1 MQGLRGGEIMS
12 TRIAMHPFFAEHVR
26 GKEAIEVEGKD
37 VGECLAALI
46 KQYPPI
52 EKKLFE
58 KKGQLR
64 GYLDIFVNG
73 KSTFPDALT
82 HPIIDGDEIRII
94 VFGAGG

>member
-1 MQGLRGGEIMS
+1 MRRDEIMS
-12 TRIAMHPFFAEHVR
+12 ARIAMHPFFAEHVR
-26 GKEAIEVEGKD
+26 GKQAIEVEGKD
-37 VGECLAALI
+37 VGECLAALV

-58 KKGQLR
+58 KQGKLR
-64 GYLDIFVNG
+64 GYLDIYVNG
-73 KSTFPDALT
+73 KSTFPEPLA

>member
-1 MQGLRGGEIMS
+1 MQGMRRGEIMS
-12 TRIAMHPFFAEHVR
+12 ARIAMHPFFTEHVR
-26 GKEAIEVEGKD
+26 GKQAIEVEGKD
-37 VGECLAALI
+37 VGECLAALV

-58 KKGQLR
+58 KKGKLR
-64 GYLDIFVNG
+64 GYLDIYVNG
-73 KSTFPDALT
+73 KSTFPNALT

>member
-1 MQGLRGGEIMS
+1 MS
-12 TRIAMHPFFAEHVR
+12 AHIAMHPFFAEHVR

-46 KQYPPI
+46 EQYPPI

-58 KKGQLR
+58 KKGKLR
-64 GYLDIFVNG
+64 GYLEIYVNG
-73 KSTFPDALT
+73 KSTFPKELD
-82 HPIIDGDEIRII
+82 HPIVDGDEIRII

>member
-1 MQGLRGGEIMS
+1 MS
-12 TRIAMHPFFAEHVR
+12 ARVAMHPFFVEHVR

-37 VGECLAALI
+37 IGECLAALI

-58 KKGQLR
+58 KRGKLR
-64 GYLDIFVNG
+64 GYLDIYVNG
-73 KSTFPDALT
+73 KSTFPDILT
-82 HPIIDGDEIRII
+82 HPVVDGDEIRII

>member
-12 TRIAMHPFFAEHVR
+12 ARIAMHPFFAEHVR
-26 GKEAIEVEGKD
+26 GKEAIEVSGKD
-37 VGECLAALI
+37 VGECLAALVR
-46 KQYPPI
+46 QYPPI

-58 KKGQLR
+58 KKGMLR
-64 GYLDIFVNG
+64 GYLDIYVNG
-73 KSTFPDALT
+73 KSTLPDTLT

>member
-1 MQGLRGGEIMS
+1 MS

-26 GKEAIEVEGKD
+26 GKEAIEVEGMD

-58 KKGQLR
+58 KKGKLR

>member
-1 MQGLRGGEIMS
+1 MS
-12 TRIAMHPFFAEHVR
+12 ARIAMHPFFAEHVK
-26 GKEAIEVEGKD
+26 GKAAIEVMGKD

-58 KKGQLR
+58 KKGKLR
-64 GYLDIFVNG
+64 GYLEIYVNG
-73 KSTFPDALT
+73 KSTFPKELV
-82 HPIIDGDEIRII
+82 HPIVDGDEIRII